1 MIPDEI
7 EQVKLSMYYIWGSAS
22 FLSTF
27 QTEALLVQKGWEAKT
42 RALFCKKLSLNMRK
56 SDLFIEHKQ
65 NISYR
70 GVLIIFAIV
79 LFE

>member
-1 MIPDEI
+1 MF
-7 EQVKLSMYYIWGSAS
+7 YISDGAS

-42 RALFCKKLSLNMRK
+42 KALFCKTLSLNMRK

-70 GVLIIFAIV
+70 GVFIIFAIYSP
-79 LFE
+79 L